1 MRLIDADALVSALNN
16 GRLKEQTGR
25 AVPFNAG
32 VAFAL
37 TMVEYAPTI
46 DAVPRWIPCEER
58 LPEKEEKAYLV
69 YLDNGHV
76 CECRWWCLDP
86 VFLKPTDNWRWHLM
100 DKPQYTKVLAWMPL
114 PEPYGERKDDE

>member
-46 DAVPRWIPCEER
+46 DAV
-58 LPEKEEKAYLV
+58 LV
-69 YLDNGHV
+69 VRCKD
-76 CECRWWCLDP
+76 CRWWTKQEKSIQGRCALTGTY
-86 VFLKPTDNWRWHLM
+86 PTGGWYCGN
-100 DKPQYTKVLAWMPL
+100 
-114 PEPYGERKDDE
+114 GERKDNG

>member
-37 TMVEYAPTI
+37 TMVEYAQTI
-46 DAVPRWIPCEER
+46 DAVPVVRCKDCKWWTKQ
-58 LPEKEEKAYLV
+58 EKSIQGRCALTGTY
-69 YLDNGHV
+69 
-76 CECRWWCLDP
+76 
-86 VFLKPTDNWRWHLM
+86 PTGCWYCGN
-100 DKPQYTKVLAWMPL
+100 
-114 PEPYGERKDDE
+114 GERKDDETDRR

>member
-1 MRLIDADALVSALNN
+1 MTRLIDADALVSALNN

-46 DAVPRWIPCEER
+46 EPKRGEWIDAGKDRIIRWRCS
-58 LPEKEEKAYLV
+58 
-69 YLDNGHV
+69 
-76 CECRWWCLDP
+76 EC
-86 VFLKPTDNWRWHLM
+86 
-100 DKPQYTKVLAWMPL
+100 
-114 PEPYGERKDDE
+114 GRKDRHIYNFCPDCGARMDGDSDE

>member
-1 MRLIDADALVSALNN
+1 MRLIDADSLVSSLNN

-46 DAVPRWIPCEER
+46 DAVTVVRCKDCKWWTKQ
-58 LPEKEEKAYLV
+58 EKSIQGRCALAGIY
-69 YLDNGHV
+69 
-76 CECRWWCLDP
+76 
-86 VFLKPTDNWRWHLM
+86 PTGGWYCGN
-100 DKPQYTKVLAWMPL
+100 
-114 PEPYGERKDDE
+114 GERRDDEIDRR